1 MTPKPYIDPCMKL
14 SQQYKEFL
22 HLFHLEEA
30 NQLLLH
36 CGEGIDHKIKL
47 ILKDGKNPEV
57 PWGPLYSMS

>member
-1 MTPKPYIDPCMKL
+1 MKL

-30 NQLLLH
+30 NQLPPH

-47 ILKDGKNPEV
+47 IPKDRKDFEV
-57 PWGPLYSMS
+57 P